1 MFYIFYKLIVVK
13 WEAEYL
19 LNVCLRALSAVSTIT
34 QFLPSVYA
42 KSDYVAKSEKTYFG
56 VVTLR
61 KYETL

>member
-1 MFYIFYKLIVVK
+1 MGGRVPVK
-13 WEAEYL
+13 
-19 LNVCLRALSAVSTIT
+19 CMSAVSTIT